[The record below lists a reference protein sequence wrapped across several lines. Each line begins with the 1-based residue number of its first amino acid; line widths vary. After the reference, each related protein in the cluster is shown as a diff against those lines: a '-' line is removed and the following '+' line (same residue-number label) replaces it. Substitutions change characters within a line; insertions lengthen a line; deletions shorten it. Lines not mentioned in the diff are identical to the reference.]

1 MLYSVEIPLQVP
13 QGMQVRP
20 DMGSI
25 MQGALMEII
34 ANDAAQELHTMQL
47 RPYTQSIYYDHALRQ
62 GIWRLTAIHSY
73 GYEEV
78 IQPVLAQQ
86 SMYVKHRQAMLT
98 LGKPLH
104 VVQQTYEQLAD
115 QIFQP
120 PHSPRGVDITFL
132 TPTSFK
138 HDNAYDMLPNI
149 ARYYGSL
156 LAKWNEFATT
166 ISLAQEGLHEE
177 LAAHC
182 RVTKLH
188 IDSQPFGLEGIR
200 VTGIVGT
207 MRLQF
212 WGNDMMRRLQGL
224 LWAFAPFSGLGIKNA
239 IGMGVIKTQLRQ

>member
-98 LGKPLH
+98 LGNRCMLSNRPMSSWQTRFSNHLTVR
-104 VVQQTYEQLAD
+104 VV
-115 QIFQP
+115 
-120 PHSPRGVDITFL
+120 
-132 TPTSFK
+132 
-138 HDNAYDMLPNI
+138 
-149 ARYYGSL
+149 
-156 LAKWNEFATT
+156 
-166 ISLAQEGLHEE
+166 
-177 LAAHC
+177 
-182 RVTKLH
+182 
-188 IDSQPFGLEGIR
+188 
-200 VTGIVGT
+200 
-207 MRLQF
+207 
-212 WGNDMMRRLQGL
+212 
-224 LWAFAPFSGLGIKNA
+224 
-239 IGMGVIKTQLRQ
+239 